1 MCGGTVHLGVSVSS
15 SQFFCELT
23 TVFKKMK
30 SIKKAT
36 RFINQLYSE
45 GSQYCNEYGLKANFR
60 TTLYQS
66 LEFAIYIFHFIDI

>member
-1 MCGGTVHLGVSVSS
+1 
-15 SQFFCELT
+15 
-23 TVFKKMK
+23 MK